1 MTAKF
6 NEFIQNSKTFVFVG
20 NGGTGKTTLSA
31 SWAMELAKAGKRV
44 GLLTIDPSKRLGDV
58 FGMNVQ
64 TESFKSVAMG
74 NGSVDVFLID
84 SQKIIEE
91 FVVKYFSRAEYDK
104 LKSNR
109 IFSQV
114 TSVLAENQSLSTIYK
129 LNDLIKTGDYDMF
142 VVDTP
147 PSNNS
152 MDFFTTPDFVIK
164 IFRENVIAK
173 AAFEAKG
180 FRLFPGKKIFAKVFT
195 FLVGE
200 EFYKEVETFFQ
211 ILLLFQEHI
220 VLSSQELLHLLKDS
234 KTKFMLVT
242 LPDAPKVQEILG
254 VAKGLKR
261 QNIAAEH
268 ILINRAYPDWLLLNE
283 KIDSFKDRDPELQ
296 NYYDKAFNY
305 YHNKMQTAEELAKE
319 LARELGGRMR
329 VFFVPEK
336 TTALETDGV
345 EGFSTHVL
353 SIFEDRK

>member
-1 MTAKF
+1 MTIEKF
-6 NEFIQNSKTFVFVG
+6 KEFIQNSKTFVFVG

-31 SWAMELAKAGKRV
+31 SWAMEVAKAGKRV

-58 FGMNVQ
+58 FGMNVH
-64 TESFKSVAMG
+64 TEHFKSVPMG
-74 NGSVDVFLID
+74 SGQVDVYLID

-91 FVVKYFSRAEYDK
+91 FVVKHFSRAEYEK
-104 LKSNR
+104 LKNNR

-129 LNDLIKTGDYDMF
+129 LNDLIKSRDHDVF

-152 MDFFTTPDFVIK
+152 MDFFTTPDFVIR

-180 FRLFPGKKIFAKVFT
+180 FKLFPGKKIFSKVFT

-200 EFYKEVETFFQ
+200 EFYKEVEVFFQ

-220 VLSSQELLHLLKDS
+220 VQSSQELLQLLKDS
-234 KTKFMLVT
+234 QTRFMLVT
-242 LPDAPKVQEILG
+242 LPDEPKVQEILS
-254 VAKGLKR
+254 VARGLKA
-261 QNIAAEH
+261 QHINAEH
-268 ILINRAYPDWLLLNE
+268 LLINRAYPDWLSL
-283 KIDSFKDRDPELQ
+283 KTKDAGLFGQDPELQ

-305 YHNKMQTAEELAKE
+305 YHNKMKTAEQLAKD
-319 LARELGGRMR
+319 LSARMR

-336 TTALETDGV
+336 STALETEGV
-345 EGFSTHVL
+345 EGFSEHVL
-353 SIFEDRK
+353 SIFEERA

>member
-1 MTAKF
+1 MMIEKF
-6 NEFIQNSKTFVFVG
+6 KEFIHNSKTYVFVG

-31 SWAMELAKAGKRV
+31 SWAMELAKTGKRV

-64 TESFKSVAMG
+64 EEFHKSVPMG
-74 NGSVDVFLID
+74 SGTVDVYLID

-91 FVVKYFSRAEYDK
+91 FVVKNFSRAEYDK

-129 LNDLIKTGDYDMF
+129 LNDLIKTGNYDMF

-152 MDFFTTPDFVIK
+152 MDFFTTPDFVIR

-195 FLVGE
+195 LLVGE
-200 EFYKEVETFFQ
+200 DFYKEVEVFFQ

-220 VLSSQELLHLLKDS
+220 VKSSEELLHLLRDS
-234 KTKFMLVT
+234 KTRFMLVT
-242 LPDAPKVQEILG
+242 LPDEPKVQEILS
-254 VAKGLKR
+254 VAKGLKA
-261 QNIAAEH
+261 QNITAEH
-268 ILINRAYPDWLLLNE
+268 LLINRAYPDWLSLK
-283 KIDSFKDRDPELQ
+283 KIDTSFAVQAPEVQ
-296 NYYDKAFNY
+296 NYYDKAFSY
-305 YHNKMQTAEELAKE
+305 YNNNIKTAERLAKE
-319 LARELGGRMR
+319 LSADMK

-336 TTALETDGV
+336 STALENDGV
-345 EGFSTHVL
+345 EGFSEHVL
-353 SIFEDRK
+353 SIFEERV

>member
-1 MTAKF
+1 MMSEKF
-6 NEFIQNSKTFVFVG
+6 KKFIQNSKTFVFVG

-31 SWAMELAKAGKRV
+31 SWAIEVAKTGKRV

-64 TESFKSVAMG
+64 TESFKSVPMG
-74 NGSVDVFLID
+74 AGSVDVYLID

-91 FVVKYFSRAEYDK
+91 FVVKHFSRAEYEK

-129 LNDLIKTGDYDMF
+129 LNDLIKSGDYDVF

-152 MDFFTTPDFVIK
+152 MDFFTTPDFVIR
-164 IFRENVIAK
+164 IFKENVIAK

-180 FRLFPGKKIFAKVFT
+180 FRLFPGKKIFSKVFT

-200 EFYKEVETFFQ
+200 EFYKEVEVFFQ

-220 VLSSQELLHLLKDS
+220 VLSSQELLQLLKS
-234 KTKFMLVT
+234 TQTRFMLVT
-242 LPDAPKVQEILG
+242 LPDEPKVQEILS
-254 VAKGLKR
+254 VAKGLKA
-261 QNIAAEH
+261 QGISAEH
-268 ILINRAYPDWLLLNE
+268 ILINRAYPDWLSL
-283 KIDSFKDRDPELQ
+283 KSADKSFAAQDPEMQ
-296 NYYDKAFNY
+296 NYYDKAVNY
-305 YHNKMQTAEELAKE
+305 YHNKMKTAERLAKE
-319 LARELGGRMR
+319 LGAQMK

-336 TTALETDGV
+336 STALETQGV
-345 EGFSTHVL
+345 EGFSEHIL
-353 SIFEDRK
+353 SIFEERE